1 MRKIKIVLAMTFMFS
16 VNAYSQMGQMG
27 SNRMMQNN
35 QQPTTSNPEREREE
49 MEKAR
54 KENLE
59 KILARL
65 TTDINLDA
73 LQQVAIR
80 QLYDDNMKKQGII
93 MKKEISD
100 DDKVALLKSLGESTE
115 VKVLEL
121 LNKEQKEK
129 YELLKNNKL
138 TPTSK
143 KKKKKEKK

>member
-1 MRKIKIVLAMTFMFS
+1 MKKIKLITAIVLLLSMNTFS
-16 VNAYSQMGQMG
+16 QMG
-27 SNRMMQNN
+27 SNRMVQNN
-35 QQPTTSNPEREREE
+35 QQPTQSNPEREREE

-138 TPTSK
+138 APTSK
-143 KKKKKEKK
+143 KKKKKEK

>member
-1 MRKIKIVLAMTFMFS
+1 MKKIKLITVIALLLSMNTFS
-16 VNAYSQMGQMG
+16 QMG
-27 SNRMMQNN
+27 SNRMVQNN
-35 QQPTTSNPEREREE
+35 QQPTQSNPEREREE

-138 TPTSK
+138 APTSK
-143 KKKKKEKK
+143 KKKKKEK